1 MLKTDTVHFFVMTR
15 DAKMVAEGTFEPC
28 EKGDNDPAVQRS
40 LSIWSDVSS
49 LNMTTFKISKCKND
63 CLEGLNKAVS
73 DVTEHQISL
82 RKSSKDNNI
91 D

>member
-1 MLKTDTVHFFVMTR
+1 VTR

-28 EKGDNDPAVQRS
+28 EKGVNDPAVQRS

-49 LNMTTFKISKCKND
+49 LNMPTFKISKCKND
-63 CLEGLNKAVS
+63 CLEGLNKALS